1 MGSWW
6 KAIGCDIREQRRL
19 KYGVLALVI
28 GGLIVAGIVAGACDN
43 GGQPKPTAERA
54 KPTPTPTV
62 APISAV
68 TPPPDTCPS
77 PAEAAYFDEVNGG
90 LRSIGAQVGML
101 SEYWAEAA
109 NNPIL
114 LLDDIWVMGR
124 ETDLMALTLHADRI
138 IALEP
143 PPSARQL
150 DDMVATTMVM
160 AQQVFQLQS
169 DGITATDMDMFMEGS
184 NLMDSVSDRARWIR
198 AEMDAFCDR

>member
-1 MGSWW
+1 MRVLLVTV
-6 KAIGCDIREQRRL
+6 AIL
-19 KYGVLALVI
+19 VLA
-28 GGLIVAGIVAGACDN
+28 GCGSA
-43 GGQPKPTAERA
+43 T
-54 KPTPTPTV
+54 TPTV
-62 APISAV
+62 APIGAV
-68 TPPPDTCPS
+68 TPAPDTCPS

-101 SEYWAEAA
+101 SEDWVEAA
-109 NNPIL
+109 NNPRL

-124 ETDLMALTLHADRI
+124 ETDLMVLTLQADRI

-169 DGITATDMDMFMEGS
+169 DGITTTDMEMFMEGS
-184 NLMDSVSDRARWIR
+184 NLMDSVSDRVRWIR
-198 AEMDAFCDR
+198 AQIDAFCDR

>member
-1 MGSWW
+1 MP
-6 KAIGCDIREQRRL
+6 L
-19 KYGVLALVI
+19 LVI

-43 GGQPKPTAERA
+43 GGQPKPTTPARPTAER
-54 KPTPTPTV
+54 
-62 APISAV
+62 

-77 PAEAAYFDEVNGG
+77 PAEAAYFDDVNSG
-90 LRSIGAQVGML
+90 LTSIGTQVGML
-101 SEYWAEAA
+101 SEDWAEAA

-124 ETDLMALTLHADRI
+124 ETDLMVLTLQADRI

-169 DGITATDMDMFMEGS
+169 DGITTTDMEMFMEGS